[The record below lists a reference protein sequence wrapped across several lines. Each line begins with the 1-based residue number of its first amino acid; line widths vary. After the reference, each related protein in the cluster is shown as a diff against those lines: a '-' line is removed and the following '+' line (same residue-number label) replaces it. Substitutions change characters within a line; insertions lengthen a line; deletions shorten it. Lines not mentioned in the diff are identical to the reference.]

1 MNQDN
6 EKLYIYIVI
15 GFFAVAFI
23 FVLYFIWKPSSDNI
37 KEDINIISNED
48 SYEDVQLNNYLNVL
62 NRLLI
67 ATNYDELF
75 ERIDSTWLDSNSYN
89 KDTLYNYL
97 IEQGIISNKV
107 PVVKESIALSGTNGE
122 YYYRFGIQNEKGNI
136 RYVVINETTPNIYT
150 ISFEQNNISNMEGKT
165 YTYVEDGITYTLKV
179 IASLENV
186 AQYELT
192 LSSTRED
199 VVTFD
204 LSTNQCLSIELKNG
218 TKFNPSDI
226 TSTTN
231 NVYKMTEN
239 SQFSVKL
246 TFNLNLEKQSEIS
259 KINFYQVSDSKGSKI
274 VNVDLL
280 GGEE

>member
-6 EKLYIYIVI
+6 EKLYIYVVI

-136 RYVVINETTPNIYT
+136 RYVVINEATPNVYT

-218 TKFNPSDI
+218 AKFNPSDI

-246 TFNLNLEKQSEIS
+246 TFNLSLEKQSEIS
-259 KINFYQVSDSKGSKI
+259 KINFYQVSDSKGSKV

>member
-218 TKFNPSDI
+218 AKFNPSDI

>member
-150 ISFEQNNISNMEGKT
+150 ISFEQNNISSMEGKT

-246 TFNLNLEKQSEIS
+246 TFNLSLEKQSEIS
-259 KINFYQVSDSKGSKI
+259 KINFYQVSDSKGSKV

>member
-23 FVLYFIWKPSSDNI
+23 LVMFIIWSPSSDDV
-37 KEDINIISNED
+37 KESINVISDEGN
-48 SYEDVQLNNYLNVL
+48 YEDVQLENYTSVL
-62 NRLLI
+62 NRFLI
-67 ATNYDELF
+67 ATNYDDLF
-75 ERIDSTWLDSNSYN
+75 EKIDSTWLESNSYT
-89 KDTLYNYL
+89 KDSLYNYL
-97 IEQGIISNKV
+97 IKEGIISNKV
-107 PVVKESIALSGTNGE
+107 PVVKESIALSGNDGK

-150 ISFEQNNISNMEGKT
+150 ISFEQNSISSMEGQT

-186 AQYELT
+186 VQYELT

-199 VVTFD
+199 TVTYDF
-204 LSTNQCLSIELKNG
+204 STNQCLTIELKNG
-218 TKFNPSDI
+218 AKFNPSDI
-226 TSTTN
+226 TTTAS
-231 NVYKMTEN
+231 NVYEMKEN
-239 SQFSVKL
+239 SEFSVKI
-246 TFNLNLEKQSEIS
+246 TFNLSLEKQSEIS
-259 KINFYQVSDSKGSKI
+259 KINLYQVSDSDGNKTVDI
-274 VNVDLL
+274 DLL

>member
-246 TFNLNLEKQSEIS
+246 TFNLSLEKQSEIS
-259 KINFYQVSDSKGSKI
+259 KINFYQVSDSKGSKV

>member
-67 ATNYDELF
+67 ATNYNELF

>member
-136 RYVVINETTPNIYT
+136 RYVVFNETTPNIYT

-246 TFNLNLEKQSEIS
+246 TFNLSLEKQSEIS
-259 KINFYQVSDSKGSKI
+259 KINFYQVSDSKGSKV

>member
-246 TFNLNLEKQSEIS
+246 TFNLSLEKQSEIS

>member
-218 TKFNPSDI
+218 AKFNPSDI

-246 TFNLNLEKQSEIS
+246 TFNLSLEKQSEIS
-259 KINFYQVSDSKGSKI
+259 KINFYQVSDSKGSKV

>member
-67 ATNYDELF
+67 ATNYNELF

-165 YTYVEDGITYTLKV
+165 YTYVEDGITYTLNV

-246 TFNLNLEKQSEIS
+246 TFNLSLEKQSEIS
-259 KINFYQVSDSKGSKI
+259 KINFYQVSDSKGSKV

>member
-67 ATNYDELF
+67 ATNYNELF

-246 TFNLNLEKQSEIS
+246 TFNLSLEKQSEIS
-259 KINFYQVSDSKGSKI
+259 KINFYQVSDSKGSKV

>member
-75 ERIDSTWLDSNSYN
+75 ERIDNTWLDSNSYN

-150 ISFEQNNISNMEGKT
+150 ISFEQNNISSMEGKT

-246 TFNLNLEKQSEIS
+246 TFNLSLEKQSEIS
-259 KINFYQVSDSKGSKI
+259 KINFYQVFDSKGSKV

>member
-136 RYVVINETTPNIYT
+136 RYVVINEATPNVYT

-218 TKFNPSDI
+218 AKFNPSDI

-246 TFNLNLEKQSEIS
+246 TFNLSLEKQSEIS
-259 KINFYQVSDSKGSKI
+259 KINFYQVSDSKGSKV

>member
-136 RYVVINETTPNIYT
+136 RYVVFNETTPNIYT

-246 TFNLNLEKQSEIS
+246 TFNLSLEKQSEIS